1 MFKKIFLS
9 IFSLF
14 FLFSINAFGQEV
26 VNASTDYIAGIS
38 LTETE
43 VEGGSNVDVS
53 ISLKGEKPRDP
64 DMFVEYGVARELKKG
79 YITFFEN
86 LSREVVSV
94 NDLKDKLVVSVPNI
108 VKASTDTYVV
118 YVKTYKKNDP
128 ESEHFLTSKSFSLK
142 PGSSEFFSIKHAN
155 LLQSN
160 TKRYNLMAG
169 PTIYDP
175 SEVAKNSALAK
186 SSSLEIT
193 LESNTS
199 ATLNPII
206 KFSKLRTDALV
217 PEVSVN
223 PLEIKKG
230 DNYFVIPLP
239 TFDYAPGVY
248 VGSMEF
254 NSPLIKNTVQFQFIV
269 AGDAVTVGQV
279 NYSDA
284 GENHSFT
291 YDIFGTPVD
300 IENVQAEDLEKKTY
314 NVSLSYLKG
323 KKVIFTESKS
333 VDFDGTSF
341 ESLVP
346 AKYKKIDSVNV
357 VVTAQDGKVV
367 YEGKKELGVNTKKS
381 LSNST
386 ISIIIA
392 LIVLVLIFVIE
403 KIHKNKLATVNTLA
417 LLFVVLGATQ
427 VFASWIPNG
436 GFVTGSQ
443 PTIYNRENAELL
455 LEIGDPEKRVP
466 KISFNENISEKVY
479 QTGEDLIFEFK
490 ALFLLCNNV
499 LHDIS
504 TGFSLSSISVAQ
516 TSRVRMTVDSGDGSR
531 DFETNVGVHNFF
543 TQTIDFGRANLGK
556 VDTTKTHLYA
566 HVYHNPWRT
575 ATIRGSET
583 ETTNNSPGYTNY
595 KIPLKVAPPN
605 PTGLN
610 AKPSPLCGG
619 KVDLTWDAVP
629 TAAGYKVYR
638 SESATSGFMEVA
650 NVTKTSHT
658 DTADAPST
666 KYYYKVTAY
675 ASSGAESDLSSA
687 TSAESSSSAPCFCP
701 DGVTPIP
708 ADGKCVCPDGSPM
721 PADGKCSGVPTF
733 CPDGVTPMPADGK
746 CLCPDGVTAMP
757 ADGVCRCPDGSV
769 MPADGVCRCP
779 DGSVMPA
786 DGKCPG
792 TPPSIT
798 TISSISTSC
807 DGTTGTKNTLRFSAT
822 SSKYPVTY
830 NIERKAKSASSFT
843 VIGTYKQEDITDSNP
858 AFTDSDLPFN
868 TDYNYRVSASNSV
881 GTGPMSNISSV
892 NTKTKSEC
900 DLEGDGGDPKCD
912 AEKVYDGDKCC
923 SVKVVAGKCPDDDDG
938 GTPGRHSF
946 CRSKGGTCAPT
957 GGILQL
963 EGLLTDPLIVKSG
976 ETCKVYL
983 RGGDTGFAA
992 GFHAFKGLGSG
1003 TASCTLSG
1011 PGVSETFNPLNLFTV
1026 LSPSGEI
1033 SYVSVPITGTTI
1045 YTLTCEDGGVL
1056 ASVSATCRVAPK
1068 EVEVSFFDRVI
1079 KTSARLKDGLL
1090 GAVLFSI
1097 GAR

>member
-14 FLFSINAFGQEV
+14 FLFSTNAFGQEV
-26 VNASTDYIAGIS
+26 VNASSDYIS
-38 LTETE
+38 E
-43 VEGGSNVDVS
+43 VSVSQSEIEGGSSVEATVS
-53 ISLKGEKPRDP
+53 FKSGVSSDP

-118 YVKTYKKNDP
+118 YIKTYKENDP

-199 ATLNPII
+199 ATLNPVI

-230 DNYFVIPLP
+230 DNYFVVPLP

-254 NSPLIKNTVQFQFIV
+254 NSTLIKNTVKFQFIV

-279 NYSDA
+279 NYVDA

-300 IENVQAEDLEKKTY
+300 RENVKAEDLEKKLY
-314 NVSLSYLKG
+314 DVSLSYLKG
-323 KKVIFTESKS
+323 TKEVFSDMKQ
-333 VDFDGTSF
+333 VDFDEKTF

-357 VVTAQDGKVV
+357 VVTSQDGKIV

-381 LSNST
+381 LST
-386 ISIIIA
+386 ATLSIIIA
-392 LIVLVLIFVIE
+392 LIVLVLIFVFE
-403 KIHKNKLATVNTLA
+403 KIHKNKLAIVNTLA

-427 VFASWIPNG
+427 VFGAWIPTG
-436 GFVTGSQ
+436 SFVTNSLATRYFAEDTTLVGRLGGS
-443 PTIYNRENAELL
+443 
-455 LEIGDPEKRVP
+455 EKLVP
-466 KISFNENISEKVY
+466 KIAFNENISEKIY
-479 QTGEDLIFEFK
+479 QSGEDLAFTFK
-490 ALFLLCNNV
+490 AVFLLCDNV
-499 LHDIS
+499 VHDIS
-504 TGFSLSSISVAQ
+504 TGFSLVNIGDAQ
-516 TSRVRMTVDSGDGSR
+516 ARKVQQIVNSLDGTRDSGTSIGR
-531 DFETNVGVHNFF
+531 HNFY

-566 HVYHNPWRT
+566 HVFHDPLAVRNDSRL
-575 ATIRGSET
+575 
-583 ETTNNSPGYTNY
+583 NSSGFSDY
-595 KIPLKVAPPN
+595 KIPLKIAPPN
-605 PTGLN
+605 PTSLT
-610 AKPSPLCGG
+610 ATPSTVCGG
-619 KVDLTWDAVP
+619 KVDLSWSSVSSAT
-629 TAAGYKVYR
+629 GYKVYR
-638 SESATSGFMEVA
+638 STSEIGGFVEVA
-650 NVTKTSHT
+650 NVTSTTYT
-658 DTADAPST
+658 DTAPSPST

-675 ASSGAESDLSSA
+675 GVSGAESDLSTA
-687 TSAESSSSAPCFCP
+687 TSVESNSSAPC
-701 DGVTPIP
+701 T
-708 ADGKCVCPDGSPM
+708 CPDGSAV
-721 PADGKCSGVPTF
+721 PADGVCPTVTTF
-733 CPDGVTPMPADGK
+733 CPDGVTAIPADGI
-746 CLCPDGVTAMP
+746 
-757 ADGVCRCPDGSV
+757 CRCPDGT
-769 MPADGVCRCP
+769 
-779 DGSVMPA
+779 VMPA
-786 DGKCPG
+786 DGKCPE

-798 TISSISTSC
+798 TISSISPSC
-807 DGTTGTKNTLRFSAT
+807 DSTTKGKNTLRFSAT
-822 SSKYPVTY
+822 SSVYPVTY
-830 NIERKAKSASSFT
+830 KVYRKLNSASSF
-843 VIGTYKQEDITDSNP
+843 VEVGQYVQASSADSNP
-858 AFTDSDLPFN
+858 AFTDPGLSFN
-868 TDYNYRVSASNSV
+868 TKYDYQVSATNSA
-881 GTGPMSNISSV
+881 GTGPVSSISSV
-892 NTKTKSEC
+892 TTSNESDCK
-900 DLEGDGGDPKCD
+900 GGPVCD
-912 AEKVYDGDKCC
+912 ADKVYDGDKCC
-923 SVKVVAGKCPDDDDG
+923 SVKVVAGTCPDGGGGGSCDADKKYDGDKCCSVPVVAGVCPDGGTGG
-938 GTPGRHSF
+938 GTPGKHSF

-957 GGILQL
+957 GGILEL
-963 EGLLTDPLIVKSG
+963 EGLLSDPLIVKSG
-976 ETCKVYL
+976 EKCKVYL

-1011 PGVSETFNPLNLFTV
+1011 PGVSESFNPLDLFTV
-1026 LSPSGEI
+1026 RRPSGEI
-1033 SYVSVPITGTTI
+1033 SYFSVPITGTTI
-1045 YTLTCEDGGVL
+1045 YTLTCEDGGVR
-1056 ASVSATCRVAPK
+1056 ASVSATCRVAPR